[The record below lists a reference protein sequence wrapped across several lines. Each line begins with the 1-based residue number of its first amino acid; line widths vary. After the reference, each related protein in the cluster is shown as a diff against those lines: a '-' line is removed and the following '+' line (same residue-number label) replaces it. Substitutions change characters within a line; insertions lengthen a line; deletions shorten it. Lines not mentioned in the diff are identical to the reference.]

1 MSARNDPRYFSLG
14 RFFLSA
20 CLVFAILAAAALSV
34 SPGLHERLHPDASST
49 HLCLVTLFASGQCES
64 ATAAPIAV
72 AAAALPFIAILPLP
86 ALSFLPAA
94 HFFSLLEHA
103 PPALA

>member
-1 MSARNDPRYFSLG
+1 MSTRNDQRHFSFG
-14 RFFLSA
+14 HFFLST

-34 SPGLHERLHPDASST
+34 SPGLHEHLHPDAAST
-49 HLCLVTLFASGQCES
+49 HLCLVTLFAAGQCES
-64 ATAAPIAV
+64 ATAVPIAI
-72 AAAALPFIAILPLP
+72 AAVALPLIAILPLP
-86 ALSFLPAA
+86 AASFLPAA